1 MECLS
6 CLGCSKI
13 CFVSISWCLQLV
25 SPHWDRRYMPYHP
38 GAKKETW
45 LPLSHFLELQ
55 VVAASLKSMLG
66 LEEVKAWSRCFLFLN
81 SEFEELMRD
90 PMDIL
95 WIRFFCRQVST
106 YPYWVPIL
114 RECHWSRSPLG
125 SPHLGN
131 GTSSAVIVRCPL
143 GRNNLAF
150 YWCTWWI
157 LVIWFSLVYLW
168 QYTVL
173 LLIGC
178 RCTANQQ
185 LPCHLCP
192 RNSCV

>member
-1 MECLS
+1 
-6 CLGCSKI
+6 
-13 CFVSISWCLQLV
+13 
-25 SPHWDRRYMPYHP
+25 MPYHP

-106 YPYWVPIL
+106 YPYWVPSCGMPLIKVATG
-114 RECHWSRSPLG
+114 ESASWKWDIFRSD
-125 SPHLGN
+125 
-131 GTSSAVIVRCPL
+131 
-143 GRNNLAF
+143 
-150 YWCTWWI
+150 CT
-157 LVIWFSLVYLW
+157 LSTRPE
-168 QYTVL
+168 QPCVL
-173 LLIGC
+173 LMHLMNSCDLVFLGISLTIHCLVTYSC

-192 RNSCV
+192 RNSCVLMLLREAGELPVTGRLPDGRSIVEKVQM